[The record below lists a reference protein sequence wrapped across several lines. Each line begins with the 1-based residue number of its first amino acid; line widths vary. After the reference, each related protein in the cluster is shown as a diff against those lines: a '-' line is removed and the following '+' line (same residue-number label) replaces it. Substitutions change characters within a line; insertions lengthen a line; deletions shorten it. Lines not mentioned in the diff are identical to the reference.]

1 MDMSPADTDLI
12 SCFVDAAE
20 GDEIVPPGE
29 TAALWDIVASIQG
42 RVAASAFRGIARRDA
57 HPKAHGCVHASFR
70 VLDALPEPLR
80 IGLFA
85 EPRRYEALI
94 RFSNG
99 SETPQPDRIG
109 DGRGMAVK
117 VLDVSGSRSGT
128 QDFVMINNPA
138 FFVRNALDYVQFQH
152 AAPQW
157 RFFRPGLE
165 PAALAAARVH
175 GGARHHPPPPRQS
188 GRWPLL
194 EHDAVPVRRHAVQ
207 VLGPSTAGAPSPF
220 DGVGTPD
227 FLHNNLCLHL
237 AALPA
242 EFDFMVQL
250 RGDPARMPIEDP
262 TIEWTEARAPF
273 VTVARISIPPQQ
285 FDQPAQRVRCENLS
299 FTPWHGLDAHRP
311 LGGINRVR
319 RTVYE
324 TVSRLRHEL
333 NGVPREEPVNSQR

>member
-157 RFFRPGLE
+157 RFFVPGWNPLHWRLHEFMVARAITRRRLANPVDGRYWSMTPYRFGATQCKFSARP
-165 PAALAAARVH
+165 
-175 GGARHHPPPPRQS
+175 
-188 GRWPLL
+188 
-194 EHDAVPVRRHAVQ
+194 
-207 VLGPSTAGAPSPF
+207 AGAPSPF

-285 FDQPAQRVRCENLS
+285 FDQPAQQVRCENLS